1 MKKFFLLIAIG
12 NCFAFFAV
20 YPVSAIASE
29 PIILVLGDDWDKRS
43 IARNSQA
50 FERVLGGISNWLI
63 QRRIRVLDEPMVP
76 QGRSIH
82 QRVRRTKENTLEVAQ
97 EFRTPVIDAVVALK
111 IFPEIDTAAGET
123 LLNALIVGNIT
134 NVSTGSLIGNVE
146 VRLPEYLP
154 VEKSCVVHRDCVIA
168 AIGDQAQNLGQKVGE
183 VLMKYFNRA
192 MVVGRP
198 SLSEANT
205 SSEEPALL
213 RVYKL
218 TFDRFDPPEY
228 HIAEKFIVA
237 FSGYHRHEILLNMM
251 RRVEISYETRSG
263 DAMLKRSLRMV
274 MVNMGID
281 ASVRCIKHTCI
292 ISKN

>member
-1 MKKFFLLIAIG
+1 M
-12 NCFAFFAV
+12 
-20 YPVSAIASE
+20 
-29 PIILVLGDDWDKRS
+29 
-43 IARNSQA
+43 
-50 FERVLGGISNWLI
+50 
-63 QRRIRVLDEPMVP
+63 
-76 QGRSIH
+76 
-82 QRVRRTKENTLEVAQ
+82 
-97 EFRTPVIDAVVALK
+97 
-111 IFPEIDTAAGET
+111 
-123 LLNALIVGNIT
+123 
-134 NVSTGSLIGNVE
+134 
-146 VRLPEYLP
+146 
-154 VEKSCVVHRDCVIA
+154 
-168 AIGDQAQNLGQKVGE
+168 
-183 VLMKYFNRA
+183 
-192 MVVGRP
+192 VGRP

-213 RVYKL
+213 RAYKL